1 MLVGV
6 VVELWEDGE
15 EEVGGGVMQENVGLG
30 GEPGV
35 EGEWEG
41 APSGEAC
48 PWLRSWRFLAHL
60 Q

>member
-1 MLVGV
+1 
-6 VVELWEDGE
+6 
-15 EEVGGGVMQENVGLG
+15 VGGGVRQENVGLG